1 MIFKY
6 IIAFF
11 IIESLLMAALQCDM
25 VVTNNALIFLL
36 GFWLVNN
43 MEKQGRG
50 TND

>member
-6 IIAFF
+6 IVVFF

-25 VVTNNALIFLL
+25 VLTNNLLIFLL
-36 GFWLVNN
+36 GFWLVND